1 MKKKMKILI
10 ITTGGT
16 IDKIY
21 FDDMSKYEVG
31 EPNIKHVLKNLKV
44 NFDYQV
50 KSLLKKDS
58 LYMDNKD
65 RKLIYD
71 YISKSKYERILI
83 THGTDTMVET
93 GIFLKPLKNRI
104 IVLTG
109 SMQTASFINSD
120 AVFNVGFALGALQ
133 VLKKGVYI
141 AMSGSI
147 YDPSE
152 SVKNREKGIFEKK
165 NEI

>member
-1 MKKKMKILI
+1 MSGKMKILI
-10 ITTGGT
+10 ITAGGT

-44 NFDYQV
+44 NFGYQV
-50 KSLLKKDS
+50 KSLVKKDS
-58 LYMDNKD
+58 LHMNDTD
-65 RKLIYD
+65 RKLIYE
-71 YISKSKYERILI
+71 YILKSNHERILI

-93 GIFLKPLKNRI
+93 GRYLKPLKNRV

-109 SMQTASFINSD
+109 SMQPAGFINSD

-152 SVKNREKGIFEKK
+152 AVKNRDKGVFEKK
-165 NEI
+165 K